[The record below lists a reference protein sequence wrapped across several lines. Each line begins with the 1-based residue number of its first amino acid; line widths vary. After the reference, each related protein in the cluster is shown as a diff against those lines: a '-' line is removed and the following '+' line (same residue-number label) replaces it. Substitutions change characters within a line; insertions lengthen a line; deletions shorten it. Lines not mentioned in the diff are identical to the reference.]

1 MARIWI
7 RCVCFKYYLELHV
20 DPLLKLSFSHKG
32 SRNYECVYGFDISL
46 EEERNPEP
54 EVEEESSDLQN
65 ADFSDGYVENAPFSS
80 VDDEEEAYAK
90 ESEKEEEKMIE
101 FSIDWSNLDT
111 LVGILNPGISREAFL
126 MYLVSMEYISFQC
139 LFDCL
144 MLLFFLYFT
153 GKQIGISR
161 LAFIR

>member
-1 MARIWI
+1 MYAQDP
-7 RCVCFKYYLELHV
+7 LELCV
-20 DPLLKLSFSHKG
+20 DSLLKLSFSHKG

-46 EEERNPEP
+46 EEEKNPEP

-80 VDDEEEAYAK
+80 VDDEEETSTK
-90 ESEKEEEKMIE
+90 ESEKEEERMIE

-126 MYLVSMEYISFQC
+126 MYLVSMEYISFHY

-144 MLLFFLYFT
+144 
-153 GKQIGISR
+153 IV
-161 LAFIR
+161 